1 MKNVHALG
9 LARKVP
15 MPGLGDQIKGLVV
28 PLHSEKLSIRHRYLD
43 VVGLRWGIPCVS
55 GFG

>member
-1 MKNVHALG
+1 MKKCARIWTSQKGSHA
-9 LARKVP
+9 
-15 MPGLGDQIKGLVV
+15 GLGDQIKGLVV

-43 VVGLRWGIPCVS
+43 VVGLRWGITCVS